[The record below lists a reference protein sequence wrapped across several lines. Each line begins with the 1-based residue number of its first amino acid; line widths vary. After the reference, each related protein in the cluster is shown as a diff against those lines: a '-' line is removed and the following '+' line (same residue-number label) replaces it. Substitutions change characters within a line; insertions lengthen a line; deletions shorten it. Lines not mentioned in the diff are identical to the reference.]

1 MRLLLV
7 CALFLASFTL
17 HAQPKEQV
25 NLLGDVRIDQRLG
38 EPLPLNATFRDES
51 GKEVK
56 LGDYFQ
62 KGRPVVLALI
72 YYRCPS
78 LCNQILNGM
87 LAAFRIVK
95 YNIGKEFDVVCISI
109 DPRETPELAAG
120 KKKSYIES
128 YHRPGAES
136 GWHFLT
142 GTDDQ
147 IHLVANA
154 VGYHY
159 KYVPETDIYAHAAG
173 IVVCTPDG
181 KLGQYFYGIEYSPRE
196 LELALTES
204 SQGKIGSLMDAITL
218 WCTVYD
224 PATGSYQF
232 MILRVVQAAGILT
245 VLVLGT
251 FILRSLRSEKA
262 IPRADASDDV
272 PKNGVD
278 GGSQK

>member
-1 MRLLLV
+1 MRFLFVCSLLLGAV
-7 CALFLASFTL
+7 AAF
-17 HAQPKEQV
+17 AQPKEQL
-25 NLLGDVRIDQRLG
+25 NLLNDVRIDQRLG
-38 EPLPLNATFRDES
+38 EPLPLEATFKDES
-51 GKEVK
+51 GREVK
-56 LGDYFQ
+56 LGEYFQ
-62 KGRPVVLALI
+62 KNRPVVLALI

-95 YNIGKEFDVVCISI
+95 YDIGKDFDVVCISI
-109 DPRETPELAAG
+109 DPRETPDLAAA

-128 YHRPGAES
+128 YHRPSAES

-142 GTDDQ
+142 GTEDQ
-147 IHLVANA
+147 IKKVADA

-159 KYVPETDIYAHAAG
+159 KYVPESDIYAHAAG
-173 IVVCTPDG
+173 IVVCTPEG

-204 SQGKIGSLMDAITL
+204 SQGQIGNLVDAITL

-232 MILRVVQAAGILT
+232 LILRVIQVAGILT
-245 VLVLGT
+245 VLILGT
-251 FILRSLRSEKA
+251 FIVRNLRAEKGT
-262 IPRADASDDV
+262 RRMDENDL
-272 PKNGVD
+272 PKNGSD
-278 GGSQK
+278 GGSQS